1 MFLTDYIANVLQ
13 MGDQTNPHV
22 LQALGRCRLKHSI
35 ALWQLLST
43 RKSEQL
49 LRIKRDPFVDI
60 NAQYKVSLTPEIDK
74 LLNTY
79 LVHSRLETF
88 LQELHEMIILKLKRV
103 KNVDEFRPL
112 WSLKESLL
120 PLLDEKES
128 ELAAELQDA
137 FPDEIL
143 LSHATATWKAAA
155 LFKRE
160 RRES

>member
-1 MFLTDYIANVLQ
+1 MFTFLHTQAWPRQLDYILI
-13 MGDQTNPHV
+13 T
-22 LQALGRCRLKHSI
+22 
-35 ALWQLLST
+35 LLC
-43 RKSEQL
+43 
-49 LRIKRDPFVDI
+49 
-60 NAQYKVSLTPEIDK
+60 SLP
-74 LLNTY
+74 
-79 LVHSRLETF
+79 S
-88 LQELHEMIILKLKRV
+88 
-103 KNVDEFRPL
+103 
-112 WSLKESLL
+112 SLKESLL